1 MAEVPEEVV
10 VAIEAE
16 DRATPSLVGIG
27 RAFILLGANI
37 GYVTRELGIQNPAL
51 NQLIGVFQ
59 LVGHAIRI
67 VTSLK
72 TIYAAITRLVAVSE
86 TQQAAA
92 TAGVTAA
99 TGAYTGAATT
109 ATAANLGLA
118 ASFRVLWASIGPIGW
133 LMLAIGLIGGA
144 AAGYALAGG
153 FAPRTPGIPAVGV
166 GPFQEPMVNITVNVD
181 KLSTKGDIS
190 DTVDEMATLWHRQ
203 VRRYRA

>member
-1 MAEVPEEVV
+1 M

-51 NQLIGVFQ
+51 NQLIGAFQ

-72 TIYAAITRLVAVSE
+72 TIYAAITRLVATSE
-86 TQQAAA
+86 VQQAAA
-92 TAGVTAA
+92 TAGVTAT
-99 TGAYTGAATT
+99 TGAYTGAATA

-144 AAGYALAGG
+144 AAGYAFAGG
-153 FAPRTPGIPAVGV
+153 FGGGGGRGIPALGQ
-166 GPFQEPMVNITVNVD
+166 GPYQEPMVNITVNVD
-181 KLSTKGDIS
+181 KLSVKEDVRN
-190 DTVDEMATLWHRQ
+190 TVDEMATLWHRQ